1 MTSYSTAPK
10 YTSDPDAYS
19 VYGKSR
25 CHAVDLACLVWL
37 WQSRPGLKQL
47 SDQGVANLARVAFI
61 KQEEHLVDASF
72 EIRVP
77 DQYDR
82 HWLLKLE
89 AVAADPA

>member
-1 MTSYSTAPK
+1 
-10 YTSDPDAYS
+10 
-19 VYGKSR
+19 
-25 CHAVDLACLVWL
+25 
-37 WQSRPGLKQL
+37 LKQL